1 MIWETESK
9 RVEFKEVSLLSASVG
24 KNSLNFIKSGQNE
37 HLSP

>member
-24 KNSLNFIKSGQNE
+24 KKFTE
-37 HLSP
+37 FY